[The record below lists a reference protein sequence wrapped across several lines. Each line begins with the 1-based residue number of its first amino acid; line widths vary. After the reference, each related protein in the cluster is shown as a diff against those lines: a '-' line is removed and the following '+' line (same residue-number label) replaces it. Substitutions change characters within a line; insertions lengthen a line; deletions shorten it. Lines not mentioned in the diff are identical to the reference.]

1 MYYSAKNNTL
11 QTSDKLIVPG
21 QYADIKFGDSD
32 GDGNLDLIYGGN
44 NIAVAGN
51 DIQLNDRTDIFID
64 CENDKKLE
72 IILAG

>member
-1 MYYSAKNNTL
+1 MYYCAKNNTL
-11 QTSDKLIVPG
+11 QTSDNVIIPE
-21 QYADIKFGDSD
+21 QYSDKFGDSD